1 MFGKDFFVNMSHV
14 FTAGFK
20 KRIVIVRSMGVYTYY
35 TGSFL
40 FGYALLSVF
49 FVLLSVWEIRAKT
62 ALIYF
67 AELSF
72 LFILIDKTEEAYE
85 QLNL

>member
-1 MFGKDFFVNMSHV
+1 MSLLRFLKKDCNSTQHGHIYVLYGK
-14 FTAGFK
+14 
-20 KRIVIVRSMGVYTYY
+20 
-35 TGSFL
+35 FL